1 MAPGLLGAEESA
13 TTREL
18 TVHPNN
24 DPDPADGEDGTR
36 DHAPAEAV
44 GGGYRAGPLEAVAE
58 AFRLLVTGPQPLA
71 LRAGRLAPGLPDRLV
86 PLDELT
92 VLLLHPGVSTA
103 ARNKVW
109 AELVRRARSGSAAWT
124 VGLTGVAL
132 PGLRRAVASVAGIYR
147 GDPGDLETE
156 VLAGFLAALRALDLD
171 ELDRIP
177 LASRLVWAAY
187 RAGRAL
193 AYADAAWAGRRC
205 ELDESCRAPVRPSG
219 HPDFVLAAAVRRGVI
234 SADDAYLI
242 GASRLEGIPLSR
254 LAAEIGS
261 RHDSLCRRR
270 ARAEK
275 RLIRAMSA
283 GELEFPGIP

>member
-1 MAPGLLGAEESA
+1 
-13 TTREL
+13 
-18 TVHPNN
+18 V
-24 DPDPADGEDGTR
+24 
-36 DHAPAEAV
+36 
-44 GGGYRAGPLEAVAE
+44 AG
-58 AFRLLVTGPQPLA
+58 AFRLLVTGPRPLA
-71 LRAGRLAPGLPDRLV
+71 LHAGRLAPGLPDRLV

-92 VLLLHPGVSTA
+92 VLLLHPSVSMA
-103 ARNKVW
+103 ARNTVW
-109 AELVRRARSGSAAWT
+109 AELVRRARSGSPAWT

-132 PGLRRAVASVAGIYR
+132 PGLTRAVASLAAYR
-147 GDPGDLETE
+147 GDPADLETE

-177 LASRLVWAAY
+177 LASRLTWAAY

-193 AYADAAWAGRRC
+193 AYADAAWAARRRD
-205 ELDESCRAPVRPSG
+205 LNESCRAPARPSG

-234 SADDAYLI
+234 TAGDAQLI

-254 LAAEIGS
+254 LAAETGS

-270 ARAEK
+270 AKAEK
-275 RLIRAMSA
+275 RLTRALFT

>member
-1 MAPGLLGAEESA
+1 
-13 TTREL
+13 
-18 TVHPNN
+18 VHPYDD
-24 DPDPADGEDGTR
+24 DPCLPDGEGSTGDPAPAQADGAGDGYW
-36 DHAPAEAV
+36 P
-44 GGGYRAGPLEAVAE
+44 GPLAAAAG

-71 LRAGRLAPGLPDRLV
+71 LHAARLAPGLPDRLV

-109 AELVRRARSGSAAWT
+109 AELVRRARSGSPAWT

-132 PGLRRAVASVAGIYR
+132 PGLTRAVASLAAACH
-147 GDPGDLETE
+147 GDSRDLETE
-156 VLAGFLAALRALDLD
+156 VLAGFLEAVQRLDTGDLD
-171 ELDRIP
+171 SVP
-177 LASRLVWAAY
+177 LASHLTWAAF

-193 AYADAAWAGRRC
+193 ACSDAAWAARRRD
-205 ELDESCRAPVRPSG
+205 LDESAALPARPSG

-234 SADDAYLI
+234 TAADAQLI

-254 LAAEIGS
+254 MAAEAGI

-270 ARAEK
+270 AKAEK
-275 RLIRAMSA
+275 RLTRALLA
-283 GELEFPGIP
+283 GELEFPEIT

>member
-1 MAPGLLGAEESA
+1 MPMYDDPFSPDGQDSA
-13 TTREL
+13 RE
-18 TVHPNN
+18 P
-24 DPDPADGEDGTR
+24 
-36 DHAPAEAV
+36 APARAT
-44 GGGYRAGPLEAVAE
+44 GGGGFRPGPLEAVAG
-58 AFRLLVTGPQPLA
+58 AFRLLVAGPQPLA
-71 LRAGRLAPGLPDRLV
+71 VRPGRLVAGLPDRLV

-92 VLLLHPGVSTA
+92 VLLLHPSVSTA

-132 PGLRRAVASVAGIYR
+132 PGLTRAVASLAAAYR
-147 GDPGDLETE
+147 GDPGDLEAE
-156 VLAGFLAALRALDLD
+156 VLAGFLAALRVLDLD
-171 ELDRIP
+171 DLDRIP
-177 LASRLVWAAY
+177 LASRLTWAAY

-193 AYADAAWAGRRC
+193 AYADAAWTARRRD
-205 ELDESCRAPVRPSG
+205 LDESCRPPARPSG

-234 SADDAYLI
+234 TAGDAQLI

-254 LAAEIGS
+254 LAAQTGS

-270 ARAEK
+270 AKAEK
-275 RLIRAMSA
+275 RLTRALLA